1 MMAIGGISYVQT
13 YYYNPATNEFTSKDK
28 GGEAIAESLND
39 EESKVHLADF
49 EKRQKGMLEAF
60 LRMQEMTGNRWN
72 GYEQADGQ
80 EGVYEITYVKE
91 NELEAAIYV
100 GEQEVFRQMAAF
112 CLPGTFDG
120 TWDYSFPEKE
130 FYDSEKNSATI
141 VPGDVFDLK
150 NGYRIEVK
158 EDGVYVKADRNA
170 GGNEEERAYAERM
183 AEAMEELIKTA
194 NRGCFSL
201 SASKPD
207 GDMAQE
213 VLDLLTQT
221 GIHPAKEF
229 MINGTR
235 FEAEEGQLSIKGEFA
250 KGSKVWEREAAWRR
264 GAMRGLLHDEFGMS
278 DEDIETAMAKRPSGV
293 PKKGDRAPYSHLAD
307 ENGIIEYNGVI
318 FTTNDEKKW
327 LCLGDMSNMDNVI
340 RIPLS
345 EGGCLMVNRD
355 CIGALGRAIGMF
367 SPEDINLIL
376 RALKMDAK
384 IQEMKKEIEEM
395 EDGIGKTNEQQY
407 ADSAED
413 AQRAAKKNGNA
424 GGFNGYGL
432 NGEEEGTFQLKDWQ
446 LALLLG
452 EEEKSGG
459 LNAWYE
465 PVTELIGKTEEERNE
480 RDF

>member
-1 MMAIGGISYVQT
+1 MAIGGISYVQT

-28 GGEAIAESLND
+28 GGEAVAESLN
-39 EESKVHLADF
+39 EEDAKIHLADF
-49 EKRQKGMLEAF
+49 EKRQKSLLEAF
-60 LRMQEMTGNRWN
+60 LRMQEKTGNQWDK
-72 GYEQADGQ
+72 YEQAEGQ
-80 EGVYEITYVKE
+80 EGGYEITYVKE

-120 TWDYSFPEKE
+120 TWDYCFPEKE
-130 FYDSEKNSATI
+130 FYDNEKNSATI
-141 VPGDVFDLK
+141 CPGDVFDLK
-150 NGYRIEVK
+150 NGYQIEVK
-158 EDGVYVKADRNA
+158 KDGVYVKKKWDAQ
-170 GGNEEERAYAERM
+170 GKEEEAAYAERM

-194 NRGCFSL
+194 NRGCFHL

-207 GDMAQE
+207 DGMMQDI
-213 VLDLLTQT
+213 LDVLTQT
-221 GIHPAKEF
+221 GINPSKEF

-235 FEAEEGQLSIKGEFA
+235 FEAEGGQLGIKGEFA
-250 KGSKVWEREAAWRR
+250 KGSKIWEREAAWRR
-264 GAMRGLLHDEFGMS
+264 GAMRELLHDEFGMS
-278 DEDIETAMAKRPSGV
+278 DEDIETAMAKYPSGV

-318 FTTNDEKKW
+318 FTTDNEKRW
-327 LCLGDMSNMDNVI
+327 LCLGDMSNMANVI

-355 CIGALGRAIGMF
+355 CIGALGQAIGMF

-395 EDGIGKTNEQQY
+395 EDGIGKNNEQQY
-407 ADSAED
+407 ADSAEE
-413 AQRAAKKNGNA
+413 AQKAAKKNGNA
-424 GGFNGYGL
+424 GGFNGYGV
-432 NGEEEGTFQLKDWQ
+432 NGEEEGTFKLKDWQ

-452 EEEKSGG
+452 DDEKKSGG
-459 LNAWYE
+459 LDAWYE
-465 PVTELIGKTEEERNE
+465 PVMELIGKTEEERNE

>member
-1 MMAIGGISYVQT
+1 MAIGGISYVQT

-28 GGEAIAESLND
+28 GGEAVAESLN
-39 EESKVHLADF
+39 EEDAKIHLADF
-49 EKRQKGMLEAF
+49 EKRQKSLLEAF
-60 LRMQEMTGNRWN
+60 LRMQEKTGNQWDK
-72 GYEQADGQ
+72 YEQAEGQ

-120 TWDYSFPEKE
+120 TWDYCFPEKE
-130 FYDSEKNSATI
+130 FYDNEKNSATI
-141 VPGDVFDLK
+141 CPGDVFDLK
-150 NGYRIEVK
+150 NGYQIEVK
-158 EDGVYVKADRNA
+158 KDGVYVKKKWDAQ
-170 GGNEEERAYAERM
+170 GKEEEAAYAERM

-194 NRGCFSL
+194 NRGCFHL

-207 GDMAQE
+207 DGMMQDI
-213 VLDLLTQT
+213 LDVLTQT
-221 GIHPAKEF
+221 GINPSKEF

-235 FEAEEGQLSIKGEFA
+235 FEAEEGQLGIKGEFA
-250 KGSKVWEREAAWRR
+250 KGSKIWEREAAWRR
-264 GAMRGLLHDEFGMS
+264 GAMRELLHDEFGMS
-278 DEDIETAMAKRPSGV
+278 DEDIETAMAKYPSGV

-318 FTTNDEKKW
+318 FTTDNEKRW
-327 LCLGDMSNMDNVI
+327 LCLGDMSNMANVI

-355 CIGALGRAIGMF
+355 CIGALGQAIGMF

-395 EDGIGKTNEQQY
+395 EDGIGKNNEQQY
-407 ADSAED
+407 ADSAEE
-413 AQRAAKKNGNA
+413 AQKAAKKNGNA
-424 GGFNGYGL
+424 GGFNGYGV
-432 NGEEEGTFQLKDWQ
+432 NGEEEGTFKLKDWQ

-452 EEEKSGG
+452 DDEKKSGG
-459 LNAWYE
+459 LDAWYE
-465 PVTELIGKTEEERNE
+465 PVMELIGKTEEERNE